1 MDLLK
6 SMMANRQ
13 AATVVIDPKP
23 TAPERSG
30 KKTKAKKEPT
40 SAPGSKAM
48 RHHIIEEKPSK
59 KVVREHIRALI
70 EEECASESESD

>member
-6 SMMANRQ
+6 AMMANRQ

-23 TAPERSG
+23 SAPERSG

-70 EEECASESESD
+70 EEECISESESD